1 MTVQRRRS
9 PGRGVRGSDEIMMMV
24 GMAGFEPT
32 TTCTPSR
39 CATRLRYIPTRRR
52 RSDPSSIIAL
62 QESQDFPK
70 LLAHLAEGGD
80 AVGAAQIRRIHGRA
94 VGGGDR
100 RLHTPRHLRFQ
111 ALLRARDGESLFIE
125 ELLDA
130 KHGLD

>member
-52 RSDPSSIIAL
+52 RSDPSSIIPL
-62 QESQDFPK
+62 QESQYFPE
-70 LLAHLAEGGD
+70 LLAHLAQGGH
-80 AVGAAQIRRIHGRA
+80 AVRAGVRPRA
-94 VGGGDR
+94 VDGRNR
-100 RLHTPRHLRFQ
+100 RHHAPRHLRFEL
-111 ALLRARDGESLFIE
+111 LLRARDREALFVE

-130 KHGLD
+130 EPGLD

>member
-1 MTVQRRRS
+1 
-9 PGRGVRGSDEIMMMV
+9 MMMV

-62 QESQDFPK
+62 QESQDFAK
-70 LLAHLAEGGD
+70 LLAHLAKGGD
-80 AVGAAQIRRIHGRA
+80 ALGAARIRWTDRRP
-94 VGGGDR
+94 VGGGDG

-111 ALLRARDGESLFIE
+111 ALLRARDREPLFVE
-125 ELLDA
+125 KLLDA
-130 KHGLD
+130 ENGLDVAAP